1 MKGNEYSIGQR
12 MGAVRTKKK
21 VKVQCIPSSYS
32 FNGKLPILPIPILIL
47 SKVTSK

>member
-21 VKVQCIPSSYS
+21 VKVQWQCNAFLLHIYLMESYQYYQYQY
-32 FNGKLPILPIPILIL
+32 
-47 SKVTSK
+47 